1 MDSNQSYNIGK
12 IRAYDNYIG
21 EIIAKD
27 GTYIFVNEDNIN
39 NEKFKLNDIVMFRGE
54 EIQGLKKAFF
64 VKKLTSE
71 KNFEEEIKNNFKK

>member
-39 NEKFKLNDIVMFRGE
+39 TEKFKLNDIVMFRGE

-71 KNFEEEIKNNFKK
+71 KNFEEEIKNNYKK